1 MYVLQIDNGII
12 TEVYRYKWRGG
23 KVSWFSKAILQCSV
37 LILVVLQDLAP
48 SVQFKKREQQP

>member
-37 LILVVLQDLAP
+37 LIFVVLQDLAP
-48 SVQFKKREQQP
+48 SVQFKKREQ